1 MSGEDLDM
9 VTVAQKP
16 IVFNSFTENDYVII
30 AAMANSD
37 KDVKLLARKYK
48 GIQEPSD
55 LRGKKVGVTKD
66 STGHFY
72 LGLFLTHVGLKLHE
86 IEITD
91 LTASE
96 LPQAPADGRVDSIS
110 TWEPHILN
118 AKKLLVAE
126 AVVLPPTGGVRIFKE
141 DFYFVPNRDF
151 AEHNPEALR
160 RFLKAI
166 EKGKEL
172 IRENKEEAITIVSQ
186 RSKIERGL
194 LASVLN
200 DFELQ
205 LVLDQSIL
213 ITLED
218 EARWLI
224 NNNLTDKTEVPNYLN
239 YVYIYALEEVKPE
252 AVMIIR

>member
-1 MSGEDLDM
+1 M

-16 IVFNSFTENDYVII
+16 IVFNSFAENDYVII
-30 AAMANSD
+30 AAMVNSD
-37 KDVKLLARKYK
+37 KDVKLLAREDK
-48 GIQEPSD
+48 GIHEPSD

-72 LGLFLTHVGLKLHE
+72 LGLFLPHVGLKLHE

-151 AEHNPEALR
+151 AEHNPKALR

-166 EKGKEL
+166 EKGNEL

-194 LASVLN
+194 LASVRN
-200 DFELQ
+200 DCEIQ
-205 LVLDQSIL
+205 LVLYQSIL
-213 ITLED
+213 ITLKD
-218 EARWLI
+218 EARWVI
-224 NNNLTDKTEVPNYLN
+224 NNNLTDKTEVPNYLD
-239 YVYIYALEEVKPE
+239 YVYIDALEEVKPE